1 MIQITFFF
9 YNKTHPVHRQKK
21 TDSPMSL
28 SSSQSR
34 MLWTQ
39 PLRTFTYFSWHT
51 LSEISENLNNFSL
64 KVFFFHFRFHFKMKI
79 NGKISQIFK
88 RNLTIRH
95 VGPYWSYIA
104 DRKVFFF
111 FFTEIKL
118 LCNKPACCLS
128 IFLAV
133 ISDTFNGRSWCV
145 YSTQ

>member
-28 SSSQSR
+28 SSSHSR

-111 FFTEIKL
+111 NNRDKTLVQQASL
-118 LCNKPACCLS
+118 LFEHILS
-128 IFLAV
+128 SNFWY
-133 ISDTFNGRSWCV
+133 FQW
-145 YSTQ
+145 

>member
-111 FFTEIKL
+111 FNHRDKTLVQQASL
-118 LCNKPACCLS
+118 LFEHILS
-128 IFLAV
+128 SNFWY
-133 ISDTFNGRSWCV
+133 FQW
-145 YSTQ
+145 